1 VTATSLQIP
10 SRTLTPP
17 QVASRLRVSPE
28 KVIAWIRAGELRAI
42 DVATRGS
49 RRPRYRIDPAD
60 LVAFENGRAVVARP
74 APSRRRRRSPEVIEF
89 F

>member
-60 LVAFENGRAVVARP
+60 LAAFESGRAVVAKP
-74 APSRRRRRSPEVIEF
+74 ATSQRRRRNPEVIEF